1 MNFLNLLDKPEI
13 CNYSY
18 THKRSGFVRRASHL
32 LQSREKGIEEE
43 EEAYVLPERSVR
55 EIPVVRGT
63 LRSAFAEGSFGAGE
77 LNEQIDRN
85 ADRSYLS
92 RRYSEE
98 RLAAGEVL

>member
-1 MNFLNLLDKPEI
+1 M
-13 CNYSY
+13 
-18 THKRSGFVRRASHL
+18 
-32 LQSREKGIEEE
+32 
-43 EEAYVLPERSVR
+43 
-55 EIPVVRGT
+55 VRGT

-98 RLAAGEVL
+98 RLATGEVL